1 MRGGREQQQA
11 KIGHKTCNK
20 TRHESDAFHAC
31 FPLIRLIIRTFGRLG
46 ATIDGRAGAGKPS
59 RPHPYPQRVCME
71 NIELINCGATRMKS
85 ALQRSGDEASGVDLT
100 FVTLGREFVKRM
112 SNPKLH

>member
-1 MRGGREQQQA
+1 
-11 KIGHKTCNK
+11 
-20 TRHESDAFHAC
+20 
-31 FPLIRLIIRTFGRLG
+31 
-46 ATIDGRAGAGKPS
+46 
-59 RPHPYPQRVCME
+59 ME